1 MSEPIKWSAAPDRT
15 SWGASMRVAE
25 DIALDRDHTLTLFCE
40 ADQTAK
46 VDAMFSEVE
55 RLREDAERYHYLRN
69 RVPADVLNGRG
80 PSAGVWCDMD
90 NELGDLVLVT
100 GDDLDAEV
108 DAALKETK

>member
-15 SWGASMRVAE
+15 SWGASMRVA

-55 RLREDAERYHYLRN
+55 RLRAELARLTKRLEYLERPG
-69 RVPADVLNGRG
+69 VSLLQVIQEQLQAPLPEPKEAD
-80 PSAGVWCDMD
+80 
-90 NELGDLVLVT
+90 
-100 GDDLDAEV
+100 
-108 DAALKETK
+108 K